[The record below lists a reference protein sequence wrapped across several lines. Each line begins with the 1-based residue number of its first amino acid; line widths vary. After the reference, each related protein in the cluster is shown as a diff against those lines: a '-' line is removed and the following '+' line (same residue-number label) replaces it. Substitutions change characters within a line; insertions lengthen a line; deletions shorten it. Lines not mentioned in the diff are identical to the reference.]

1 MTMSNFPDLLMS
13 RLNSSLRVQ
22 CTVRANS
29 TDSFSDL
36 AIRSAED
43 DLRPP
48 NGWELGVETIASKIF
63 MEFNFDDSAK
73 NLNSFYESRL
83 IEVADSF
90 WSTFQALKDDGF
102 VIQIFSGS
110 DQIEGP
116 RETNIDSRVSI
127 KCSYKTNLNDSE
139 LVANI
144 NEFLKPVIRFT
155 SFCLMPLLPDADFL
169 DGTIDEEGLPEG
181 ALTKILVNKYE
192 RNPKNRN
199 ACLAYYGCM
208 CFVCGFDFGEVY
220 GDFASNFIHV
230 HHTTPV
236 SKLGENYIVDPIKD
250 LVPLCPNCHAAVH
263 LNNPPI
269 DPLILRDLMHERGN
283 NG

>member
-1 MTMSNFPDLLMS
+1 MSNFPDLLM
-13 RLNSSLRVQ
+13 RRINSSLRVQ

-29 TDSFSDL
+29 IDSFSDL
-36 AIRSAED
+36 TIRSAEAE
-43 DLRPP
+43 LHPP
-48 NGWELGVETIASKIF
+48 NGWEVSIETIASKIF

-83 IEVADSF
+83 IEVADTF
-90 WSTFQALKDDGF
+90 WSTYQALKKDGF
-102 VIQIFSGS
+102 DIQIFSGS
-110 DQIEGP
+110 NKIEGP
-116 RETNIDSRVSI
+116 LETNPDSRVSL
-127 KCSYKTNLNDSE
+127 KCSYKTSLNDSE
-139 LVANI
+139 LMETI

-155 SFCLMPLLPDADFL
+155 SFCLMPLLPDSDFPEKNS
-169 DGTIDEEGLPEG
+169 DEEGLPEG

-199 ACLAYYGCM
+199 ACLAYFGCK
-208 CFVCGFDFGEVY
+208 CFVCNFDFGEVY

-236 SKLGENYIVDPIKD
+236 SKLGANYIVDPIKD

-263 LNNPPI
+263 LNSPPI
-269 DPLILRDLMHERGN
+269 DPLILRDLMRDQENHE
-283 NG
+283 